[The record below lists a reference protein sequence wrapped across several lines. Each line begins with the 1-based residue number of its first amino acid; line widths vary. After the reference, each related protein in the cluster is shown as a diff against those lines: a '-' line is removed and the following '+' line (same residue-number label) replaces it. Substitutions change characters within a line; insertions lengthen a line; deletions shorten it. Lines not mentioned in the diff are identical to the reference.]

1 MSLDTS
7 LSRLSMNDVTA
18 NPLSHFDTLEKVVP
32 WCDAPRTIMALSCVS
47 RSLNQD
53 VVDCL
58 TPEITFKICNFRV
71 RIINTGSAAMLS
83 YSLLELIRRCRTV
96 APLIEK
102 LAPLVEGDA
111 GLTFLI
117 MREGLTL
124 RELIKIAADKGITVN
139 INWDEILEQ
148 IGDLP
153 IKQSYGVIITN
164 NVFKKS
170 REENW
175 SYSDKKEL
183 VSKVGCEMP
192 PVQEY
197 VALCIFTQEMFG
209 ECLYGQNPWTY
220 ACSSTCISTEWKEY
234 PVVVGACTP
243 SQLSVLTGNFAH
255 ATLGAG
261 GRQMIALLP
270 PSKSESDAL
279 ADR

>member
-1 MSLDTS
+1 MSLDSS
-7 LSRLSMNDVTA
+7 LSRLSMNDLAA
-18 NPLSHFDTLEKVVP
+18 NPLSNFDTLEKVVP
-32 WCDAPRTIMALSCVS
+32 WCDEPSTIIALSCVC

-53 VVDCL
+53 VVECL
-58 TPEITFKICNFRV
+58 TPEITFKMCNFRI

-83 YSLLELIRRCRTV
+83 YGLLELIRRCRTV

-124 RELIKIAADKGITVN
+124 RELVKIAAEKGITVRFA
-139 INWDEILEQ
+139 WGDVLEQ

-164 NVFKKS
+164 NVFKGS
-170 REENW
+170 RQDCW

-197 VALCIFTQEMFG
+197 VALCIFTPEMFG

-220 ACSSTCISTEWKEY
+220 ACSSMCVSTKWKEY
-234 PVVVGACTP
+234 PVVVGASTP
-243 SQLSVLTGNFAH
+243 SQIDVLTGTFAP
-255 ATLGAG
+255 ASLGTG
-261 GRQMIALLP
+261 GRQMVALLP
-270 PSKSESDAL
+270 PSKTESGA
-279 ADR
+279 